1 MSAGDGSGQL
11 DRYLDLR
18 SASKYSGLSVRTLR
32 AWLSDSERPLP
43 HYRVRGKILVRH
55 SEMDRW
61 LAGFRRESAPNL
73 DRVVDEVLQSVR

>member
-1 MSAGDGSGQL
+1 MSARDGSVEL

-18 SASKYSGLSVRTLR
+18 SASRYSGLSVRTLR

-61 LAGFRRESAPNL
+61 LVGFRREGVPSL
-73 DRVVDEVLQSVR
+73 DRMVSEVLQSVR